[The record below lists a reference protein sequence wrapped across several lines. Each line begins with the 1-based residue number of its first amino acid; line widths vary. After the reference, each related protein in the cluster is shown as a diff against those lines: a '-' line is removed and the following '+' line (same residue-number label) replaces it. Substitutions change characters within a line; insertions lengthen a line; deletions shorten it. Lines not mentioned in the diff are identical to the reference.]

1 MTSIPS
7 LNVSKNAHQ
16 NAAHAHAEHQ
26 WLGCG
31 AAFLLHRDARP
42 APIWH
47 GTSRSFPDYFPQTER
62 IKIAATY
69 LELVPSRFAAVRHHL
84 EMPESGRFIHK
95 MLSVT
100 VMHVGQSLEASRQT
114 FSDFALALEA
124 VRRGARRN
132 ASRPAHGHQMH

>member
-1 MTSIPS
+1 MSARMPIRMR
-7 LNVSKNAHQ
+7 
-16 NAAHAHAEHQ
+16 AHAHAEHQ

-47 GTSRSFPDYFPQTER
+47 VTSRSFPDYFPQTER
-62 IKIAATY
+62 IKIAAAY
-69 LELVPSRFAAVRHHL
+69 LELVPSRLAAVRHHL

-114 FSDFALALEA
+114 FLGLCPQNGCQTDCVPAASPI
-124 VRRGARRN
+124 RN
-132 ASRPAHGHQMH
+132 HPQRAT